1 MSSGG
6 RGVIVRI
13 WNNFL
18 SSITTKQSPHREVGR
33 DHFGNRYF
41 EIAADPSRGK
51 RKPRRWFE
59 PRTKDNF
66 NADMPPEWE
75 AWLRARR
82 SSPPTQEF
90 NQRSAVRNGLG
101 QPISVSHT
109 RACWLESRDAARYS
123 TVPAAVAVWW
133 PPVKGIIL
141 RATATPSVS
150 TLEIA
155 HNEAIKQS
163 KLQKAA
169 LLERT
174 AREDRE
180 RRQTGVINPQLPTGF
195 PTYDDYKQTDTEET
209 RSSEELP
216 GRIPPK

>member
-1 MSSGG
+1 M
-6 RGVIVRI
+6 RI

-82 SSPPTQEF
+82 SSPPTQE
-90 NQRSAVRNGLG
+90 
-101 QPISVSHT
+101 
-109 RACWLESRDAARYS
+109 
-123 TVPAAVAVWW
+123 
-133 PPVKGIIL
+133 
-141 RATATPSVS
+141 
-150 TLEIA
+150 EIA

-174 AREDRE
+174 EREDRE